1 MCQLFDEYTDDLLD
15 PVLLAEAREAADAS
29 TVVME
34 FRIQMLRKR
43 SQELR
48 HICQDEVPAG
58 SDLLSYMCER
68 IDHIQVY
75 S

>member
-1 MCQLFDEYTDDLLD
+1 MCRLFDEYTDDLLD
-15 PVLLAEAREAADAS
+15 PVLLAEAREAANAS

-43 SQELR
+43 SQELQY
-48 HICQDEVPAG
+48 ICQDEIPAG
-58 SDLLSYMCER
+58 FALPTYLREK
-68 IDHIQVY
+68 IHNIQDY